1 MAPRPINDLPLALD
15 TIDAIVERA
24 NGRKLAVFLDY
35 DGTLTPIVARP
46 ELAILS
52 DEVRVTI
59 RTLAECC
66 VVVIISGRDRQDVER
81 LVGLDSLIYAGSH
94 GFDIAGP
101 NGLQIKH
108 EEGARFI
115 PSIDAVEEGL
125 HAALDSIHGIIIERK
140 KMSVAVHYRLV
151 ADKDLTMVQDAG
163 STVLRDHPELRKT
176 EGKKVYEL
184 QPGIDWNKG
193 KAVGWILKALDFD
206 PRGPRETLGMALD
219 LETDVFSLF
228 LGDDLTDEDAFT
240 FLQDSGIGIVV
251 GEGSRSTAATY
262 RLDDPDHVNTF
273 LLGLVKAKTG

>member
-1 MAPRPINDLPLALD
+1 MAGTRIHDLPLALD
-15 TIDAIVERA
+15 AIEA
-24 NGRKLAVFLDY
+24 ILQHAHGRKLAVFLDY

-52 DEVRVTI
+52 DAVRLTI

-101 NGLQIKH
+101 HGLQVKH

-115 PSIDAVEEGL
+115 PSIDAAEEGL
-125 HAALDSIHGIIIERK
+125 HTALDSVHGVIIERK
-140 KMSVAVHYRLV
+140 KTSVAIHYRLV
-151 ADKDLTMVQDAG
+151 ADNDLTTVQNAV

-176 EGKKVYEL
+176 DGKKVYEL

-206 PRGPRETLGMALD
+206 PRGALD
-219 LETDVFSLF
+219 LATDVFPLF

-262 RLDDPDHVNTF
+262 RLNDPDHVNTF
-273 LLGLVKAKTG
+273 LLGLVKAKTA

>member
-15 TIDAIVERA
+15 AIESIVERA
-24 NGRKLAVFLDY
+24 NGRRLAVFLDY

-52 DEVRVTI
+52 DEVRLTI

-66 VVVIISGRDRQDVER
+66 VVVIVSGRDRQDVER

-101 NGLQIKH
+101 HGLQVKH

-115 PSIDAVEEGL
+115 PSIDVAEEGL
-125 HAALDSIHGIIIERK
+125 HAALDGIHGVIIERK

-151 ADKDLTMVQDAG
+151 ADKDLTMVQNVV

-176 EGKKVYEL
+176 DGKKVYEL

-206 PRGPRETLGMALD
+206 
-219 LETDVFSLF
+219 ETDVFSLF

-262 RLDDPDHVNTF
+262 RLNDPDHVNTF
-273 LLGLVKAKTG
+273 LLDLVKAKTA